1 MTTSKQTLNEEIKAL
16 KIFSLNGSNFLGTVI
31 KGDNGELTVKNTIA
45 VTVADF
51 KNVIKNWIKAK
62 NLNKL
67 ETFEVDGNNNTLVTK
82 DFTEQQLMVIDIVA
96 SEAVYAFKYA
106 LANLQNDAMDKK

>member
-1 MTTSKQTLNEEIKAL
+1 MTTSKTLNEEIKAL
-16 KIFSLNGSNFLGTVI
+16 KIFSLNGSNFLGTVN
-31 KGDNGELTVKNTIA
+31 KGENGELTVENTVT

-51 KNVIKNWIKAK
+51 KGVVKNWIKAK

-67 ETFEVDGNNNTLVTK
+67 EKFDVDGNNNTLVTK

-96 SEAVYAFKYA
+96 SEAAYAIKYA
-106 LANLQNDAMDKK
+106 LANLQNDAMDEN